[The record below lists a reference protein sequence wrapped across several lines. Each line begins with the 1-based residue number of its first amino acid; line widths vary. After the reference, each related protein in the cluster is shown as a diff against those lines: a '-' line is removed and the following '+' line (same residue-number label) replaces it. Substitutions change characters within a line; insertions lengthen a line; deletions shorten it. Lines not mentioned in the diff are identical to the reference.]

1 MRKPKLQIIVLF
13 QNLGDRQTYY
23 ARSPAPPLSGLLL
36 AALTPDIVEVEVL
49 HEMVRPI
56 DYDTDANFIALSFM
70 DFCAPHAY
78 DVAREFRSRGKV
90 VVAGGKYPST
100 FPEEVMPHFDSIVV
114 GEAERVWPKVVA
126 DMVVGRLEKVYHAPW
141 SPSLENIP
149 PPRYDLAEKQF
160 AMPVVTEATR
170 GCPFKCT
177 FCQLNIKPATFRTRP
192 IEDVIADLKATQH
205 LPWMKR
211 KMAMILDNNLC
222 GDLENA
228 KKLLREVAKLNLWA
242 LGVQFSFNYLRDE
255 EFLDL
260 LEAANCRMAFIGLE
274 SLHAPSIKSVVK
286 NQNRVDEYEQRFA
299 ELKKRGIL
307 TFTGII
313 IALDEDTPE
322 YYQELPQKLEVV
334 DPSAILVSVAIPIPG
349 TPLQKQME
357 AEGRIFDHDLSHY
370 EGDHLVFHPKN
381 VTPAQVHEAA
391 CNVNRQFYSWRSV
404 FRRWW
409 RFMKAF
415 VGNPNAR
422 QRLLGSIVT
431 TVVIFKLAVFQRHHA
446 KVRVY
451 GNRLRAANVIS
462 NPNFKHQDLQTS
474 DSRQQTA
481 DNTQTPN
488 FKHQTPE
495 SNAGPQVRFRPHGG
509 KPRS

>member
-13 QNLGDRQTYY
+13 QNLGERQTYY

-36 AALTPDIVEVEVL
+36 AALTPDIVEVDVL

-56 DYDTDANFIALSFM
+56 DYNTDAQFIALSFM

-78 DVAREFRSRGKV
+78 EVAREFRSRGKI

-126 DMVVGRLEKVYHAPW
+126 DMLVGRLEKVYRAPW

-177 FCQLNIKPATFRTRP
+177 FCQLNIKPAAFRTRP
-192 IEDVIADLKATQH
+192 VEDVIADLKATQH
-205 LPWMKR
+205 LPWFKR

-299 ELKKRGIL
+299 ELKRRGIL

-313 IALDEDTPE
+313 LALDEDTPE
-322 YYQELPQKLEVV
+322 YYKELPGKLEVV
-334 DPSAILVSVAIPIPG
+334 DPSAILLSVAIPIPG
-349 TPLQKQME
+349 TPLAKQME

-381 VTPAQVHEAA
+381 VTPEQVYEAA
-391 CNVNRQFYSWRSV
+391 RDVNRQFYSWRNV

-415 VGNPNAR
+415 AGNPNAGH
-422 QRLLGSIVT
+422 RLLGSLVT
-431 TVVIFKLAVFQRHHA
+431 TVVLFKLALFQRHHA

-451 GNRLRAANVIS
+451 GNRLRVPKVEQPVVSKPAEARRSEDKVRMREPGRTPNTKLQI
-462 NPNFKHQDLQTS
+462 PNFGAE
-474 DSRQQTA
+474 RGVV
-481 DNTQTPN
+481 
-488 FKHQTPE
+488 
-495 SNAGPQVRFRPHGG
+495 GPIERC
-509 KPRS
+509 